1 MTITFIFGNGFDI
14 HLGLKTKYSQF
25 LDVYTQ
31 ETSEDDDE
39 IKDFKQYLQNR
50 ENRELWSDAE
60 LGMGAYLGSFSDA
73 DLEKYVVRVRDF
85 ELKMFDYLQ
94 EQQNL
99 VSYEEEEKI
108 REVFSDFIL
117 SSYKD
122 VLNRRASEINASRL
136 SNNSYR
142 FISFNYTDLLDTILS
157 ITASQSDVLNRRWVG
172 SNFYQDTYNEKVYHV
187 HGALE
192 SQIIMGVNDESQLDL
207 SGGVT
212 LGDRLRRLLIKSS
225 MNSQSRHEWDQP
237 AKKVIASS
245 DIIYIYGVSYGQT
258 DALWWEEIRE
268 WLISEQKHKLVA
280 FIRDSGRGFSTRLP
294 WEEIDYEEDKR
305 RDILKKLLVSEDD
318 PQFERLLN
326 QVYIILNTTR
336 LDLRDV
342 LHPAERLV
350 AAAI

>member
-122 VLNRRASEINASRL
+122 VLNRRMSELNTDRGG
-136 SNNSYR
+136 NNSFR
-142 FISFNYTDLLDTILS
+142 FISFNYTNLLDRLLTIS
-157 ITASQSDVLNRRWVG
+157 ANSNGVLRKRRTGNW
-172 SNFYQDTYNEKVYHV
+172 YYEDEYNKKVYHV
-187 HGALE
+187 HGDLE

-212 LGDRLRRLLIKSS
+212 LEDRLRRRLIKSI
-225 MNSQSRHEWDQP
+225 MNSQSGHDWDQP

-268 WLISEQKHKLVA
+268 WLLSEQEHKLVA
-280 FIRDSGRGFSTRLP
+280 FVRDSSGGFSTPLP
-294 WEEIDYEEDKR
+294 WEEVDYEEDKR
-305 RDILKKLLVSEDD
+305 REILKKLLVSEDY
-318 PQFERLLN
+318 PQFEQLLN
-326 QVYIILNTTR
+326 QIYIILNTTR
-336 LDLRDV
+336 LNLKDV
-342 LHPAERLV
+342 LHPAERVV